1 MWNAFWTTRLRPF
14 LTRYLPLTIY
24 FAGLLFL
31 LGVIFRNV
39 LAFDGVREFTEA
51 ELEKFSLLKLSIVA
65 IGDSPELQKITV
77 SACLI
82 LLWILFFVVARLGM
96 KNLQRLKVMN
106 FEMEA
111 ESPEKKIEVLKG
123 EVEGSIQPAKLMKF
137 FSGQE
142 VYDFVFEVLL
152 EESFQPVDRMR
163 PIGEVYESLL
173 SGYLEQ
179 TADQYLQHYGNS
191 FDYEIIHGSEAE
203 SLSKPMTLLVNK
215 ARHSA
220 ESVFVNREADIWP
233 KKNTFIH
240 RHVFEEEEYF
250 TILTSYAYAFRTSD
264 DFLFSVLHNTIISNI
279 DRALHVITLSQH
291 LLEEESQNEKSPH

>member
-152 EESFQPVDRMR
+152 EESFQPADRMR

-179 TADQYLQHYGNS
+179 TADQYLQHYGHS

-203 SLSKPMTLLVNK
+203 SLSKPMKLLVNK

-220 ESVFVNREADIWP
+220 ESVFVNREADVWP

>member
-1 MWNAFWTTRLRPF
+1 MWNAFWSSRLKPF
-14 LTRYLPLTIY
+14 VTRYLPVGLY

-51 ELEKFSLLKLSIVA
+51 ELEKLSLFKLAIVA
-65 IGDSPELQKITV
+65 IGDSPELQKITI
-77 SACLI
+77 SAFLI
-82 LLWILFFVVARLGM
+82 LLWVLFFVVVRLGM

-106 FEMEA
+106 FELEA

-123 EVEGSIQPAKLMKF
+123 EVEESIHPAKLMKF

-142 VYDFVFEVLL
+142 VYEFVFEVLL
-152 EESFQPVDRMR
+152 EESFQPADRMR
-163 PIGEVYESLL
+163 PIGKIYESLL

-179 TADQYLQHYGNS
+179 TADQYRKHYGQS
-191 FDYEIIHGSEAE
+191 FDYEIISGMEAE
-203 SLSKPMTLLVNK
+203 SLPKPMKLLVNK

-220 ESVFVNREADIWP
+220 DSVFVNREADIWP
-233 KKNTFIH
+233 KKNTFVH
-240 RHVFEEEEYF
+240 RHVFEDEEYF

-264 DFLFSVLHNTIISNI
+264 DFLFSVLHNILISNI
-279 DRALHVITLSQH
+279 DRALHVITLSQYG
-291 LLEEESQNEKSPH
+291 LLFEEGESE

>member
-1 MWNAFWTTRLRPF
+1 MWTAFWSARMRPF
-14 LTRYLPLTIY
+14 LTRYLPLVVY

-39 LAFDGVREFTEA
+39 LAFGGVREFTEA
-51 ELEKFSLLKLSIVA
+51 ELEKLSLFKLALVA

-77 SACLI
+77 SVCLI
-82 LLWILFFVVARLGM
+82 LLWILFFVVVRLGM

-106 FEMEA
+106 FELEA

-123 EVEGSIQPAKLMKF
+123 EVEDSIHPAKLMKF
-137 FSGQE
+137 FSGHE

-152 EESFQPVDRMR
+152 EESFQPADRMR

-179 TADQYLQHYGNS
+179 TADQYRKHYGHS
-191 FDYEIIHGSEAE
+191 FDYEIITGEETE
-203 SLSKPMTLLVNK
+203 SLSKPIKLLVNK

-220 ESVFVNREADIWP
+220 ESDFVNREADIWP
-233 KKNTFIH
+233 KKNTFVH
-240 RHVFEEEEYF
+240 RHVFEEQEYF
-250 TILTSYAYAFRTSD
+250 TILTSYSYAFRTSD
-264 DFLFSVLHNTIISNI
+264 DFLFSVLHNILISNI
-279 DRALHVITLSQH
+279 DRALHVITLSQSN
-291 LLEEESQNEKSPH
+291 LLLGEGETQ

>member
-1 MWNAFWTTRLRPF
+1 MWNAFWTSRLRPF
-14 LTRYLPLTIY
+14 VTRYLPFGIY

-51 ELEKFSLLKLSIVA
+51 ELERLSLFKLALVS

-77 SACLI
+77 SICLI

-106 FEMEA
+106 FELEA
-111 ESPEKKIEVLKG
+111 ESPEKKIEVLKE
-123 EVEGSIQPAKLMKF
+123 EVEGSIHPAKLMKF

-142 VYDFVFEVLL
+142 VYNLVFEVLL
-152 EESFQPVDRMR
+152 EESFQPAGRMR

-179 TADQYLQHYGNS
+179 TADQYLKHYGHS
-191 FDYEIIHGSEAE
+191 FNYEIISGQEAE
-203 SLSKPMTLLVNK
+203 VLPEPKKLLVNK

-220 ESVFVNREADIWP
+220 ESAFVNREADIWP
-233 KKNTFIH
+233 KENIFVL

-264 DFLFSVLHNTIISNI
+264 DFLFSVLHNILISNI
-279 DRALHVITLSQH
+279 DRALHVITLSESIFY
-291 LLEEESQNEKSPH
+291 LEEGESE